1 MEGCHVKTC
10 TDVPAELK
18 KSLFDL
24 YYSMDENEKVR
35 RYYKNFKYKKKL
47 LK

>member
-1 MEGCHVKTC
+1 MDGCHVKTC

-24 YYSMDENEKVR
+24 YYTMDENEKVR
-35 RYYKNFKYKKKL
+35 RYYKNFKYKNC
-47 LK
+47 